1 MAVCDVLVVGSYPP
15 MPGPAT
21 AATLA
26 AVRRAWDVGAQV
38 RVVSLRTGAA
48 DLTVPVA
55 GPLAGWRLEQVRRH
69 YGGPSHLVLVVQ
81 PGAPF
86 IDLRYPQQLATAA
99 GLVMGF
105 RRFPRSTLVV
115 GEDPGILPVFFRAI
129 ARAVDEVVVATDS
142 GAKALAERYKLRPG
156 FATVEEVEP
165 YPSLSPGVEP
175 ETAGLYRPRAA
186 KGLTFVEMPTS
197 TLVNRARARGRVS
210 RSALTRRLRGR

>member
-1 MAVCDVLVVGSYPP
+1 

-26 AVRRAWDVGAQV
+26 VVRRAWDDGSQV

-69 YGGPSHLVLVVQ
+69 YGGPGHLVLVVQ

-86 IDLRYPQQLATAA
+86 IDLRYAQQVATAA
-99 GLVMGF
+99 GLVMAFG
-105 RRFPRSTLVV
+105 RFPRSTLVV
-115 GEDPGILPVFFRAI
+115 GEDPGALPVCFRAI
-129 ARAVDEVVVATDS
+129 AGAADELVVATESD
-142 GAKALAERYKLRPG
+142 AVALTERYKLRRG
-156 FATVEEVEP
+156 LATVEEVEP
-165 YPSLSPGVEP
+165 YPLSSPGAEP
-175 ETAGLYRPRAA
+175 ETAGLYWSRAA
-186 KGLTFVEMPTS
+186 KGLTLVEMPTT
-197 TLVNRARARGRVS
+197 TLVERARARGYLS